1 MKKLLLFVA
10 AAAVMLTS
18 CQKSLNENESVL
30 REIQLGL
37 SAIEYET
44 KAFVES
50 TNGILQSNGFKAA
63 AVIDADNSTIFN
75 KAVTYNNGVYSVSG
89 EHYYFPNEGTVSFY
103 GVYPAD
109 EVIAIAD
116 DGKAS
121 VAYVH
126 NSDDDLIGAKK
137 SGVASQSDAVALEFT
152 HLLSQISINVKT
164 DDANVICKLYSITI
178 SDADGGTYSFSD
190 DSWTLSETKADYAFF
205 VKTDGQ
211 AVTTTAAAVGSAMSF
226 MPGKVT
232 LNAKWK
238 CYNSVGD
245 QLISDNDETIPV
257 TLTRGNHTAI
267 SLLLPANST
276 EMKLSTSVGAWINDL
291 QELKVAPYFPEL
303 LSGVFTVKAA
313 TETEPAKKV
322 KFTKGNLYWNG
333 GAFLCEENQYDYPT
347 AWDATHVGHFYWSK
361 DVRVAYAENY
371 DAANTAYGIT
381 PDVGDK
387 FFAADGG
394 VIKGLTILDN
404 DEWQYLVDNA
414 IEDEMDAIEID
425 GKKCFIFKPDG
436 FSGTV
441 EDSYT
446 AEAWA
451 SAEAT
456 YGLVALP
463 LASDRQGIEM
473 AVGGD
478 SNETGFFWSLTPGG
492 ASDQAYGA
500 SNVSLFFA
508 VDGSFLRNNG
518 YSVRLV
524 QVQ

>member
-10 AAAVMLTS
+10 AAAVMMTS

-37 SAIEYET
+37 SAIKYET

-226 MPGKVT
+226 MPGDIT

-257 TLTRGNHTAI
+257 TLTKGKHTAI
-267 SLLLPANST
+267 TLLLPANST
-276 EMKLSTSVGAWINDL
+276 EMKLSTSVGAWINDP
-291 QELKVAPYFPEL
+291 QELQAYTPEL
-303 LSGVFTVKAA
+303 LPGVFTVNDSG
-313 TETEPAKKV
+313 KKV

-333 GAFLCEENQYDYPT
+333 SAFRCETNQYDYPT

-381 PDVGDK
+381 PADNDT

-394 VIKGLTILDN
+394 VFTGFTVLSGEEWIYLLTNALVENAPITKYTPEASEELNIKINSVNCIVL
-404 DEWQYLVDNA
+404 
-414 IEDEMDAIEID
+414 M
-425 GKKCFIFKPDG
+425 PDG
-436 FSGTV
+436 FKGTIKK
-441 EDSYT
+441 SYT
-446 AEAWA
+446 ASEWA
-451 SAEAT
+451 TAEES
-456 YGLVALP
+456 GLVALP
-463 LASDRQGIEM
+463 LAGDRNGTDFLI
-473 AVGGD
+473 AGADGD
-478 SNETGFFWSLTPGG
+478 FWSSVPYGSG
-492 ASDQAYGA
+492 RAYYA
-500 SNVSLFFA
+500 RFDL
-508 VDGSFLRNNG
+508 GSARTLNYDRNLG
-518 YSVRLV
+518 FSVRLISV
-524 QVQ
+524 Q